1 MALLGCKNIQKR
13 CGICVKVYIW
23 IPAMKPLVRRTLLSI
38 LYRCCC
44 RTTLAPQ
51 GQLLESTRVVVIRLD
66 EIGDLIL
73 TLPFLRELRRAMP
86 NARIALV
93 VRPALVNLLE
103 LCPYIDVVLPF
114 APKYG
119 FRPGRLRALLALRRA
134 VAVALGG
141 VPDIGILP
149 RFDADFSRG
158 LMALLATGATRRV
171 GFSQSATLEKAIA
184 DAGTDHFLTHPIHP
198 DPTPMHELKRNL
210 FLLEAIGASIESDR
224 LELHIAPEDRNKADQ
239 LLSRFSDI
247 LMWIGLC
254 AGASIP
260 RKRWPVERYA
270 QVAKCITD
278 NYPNCGVVVVGGPA
292 DRNAGVDIQRNIPGR
307 VLNVAGDLTLRET
320 AAVLE
325 KCVLYIGND
334 TGPMHLAAA
343 VGVPVVAVFADPHPV
358 STAEHGDDRHAR
370 FDPWGV
376 PYRIVTP
383 SAGGTTGDPA
393 RTSAANPIAS
403 VTVDQVIDA
412 VTQLLPRARRTSDIA
427 RKLPST
433 R

>member
-1 MALLGCKNIQKR
+1 
-13 CGICVKVYIW
+13 
-23 IPAMKPLVRRTLLSI
+23 MKPLVRRILLRMLHQS
-38 LYRCCC
+38 CC
-44 RTTLAPQ
+44 RTSVTPQ
-51 GQLLESTRVVVIRLD
+51 GQLLESTRVVVIRFD

-86 NARIALV
+86 KARIALV
-93 VRPALVNLLE
+93 VRPALVNLVE
-103 LCPYIDVVLPF
+103 LCPYIDAVIPF

-119 FRPGRLRALLALRRA
+119 FRPGRLWKLLALRRA
-134 VAVALGG
+134 VADALGG

-158 LMALLATGATRRV
+158 LMALLATGATRRIAY
-171 GFSQSATLEKAIA
+171 SQSATPEKAIA
-184 DAGTDHFLTHPIHP
+184 DADTDHFLTHPIHP

-210 FLLEAIGASIESDR
+210 YLLEAMGATIESDR
-224 LELHIAPEDRNKADQ
+224 VELPVAPEDRNKAGQ
-239 LLSRFSDI
+239 LLSQFSDI
-247 LMWIGLC
+247 QMWIGLC

-260 RKRWPVERYA
+260 RKRWPIDRYA
-270 QVAKCITD
+270 PVAKCITD
-278 NYPNCGVVVVGGPA
+278 RYPKSGVVVIGGPA
-292 DRNAGVDIQRNIPGR
+292 DRNAGIEIQRTIAGR
-307 VLNVAGDLTLRET
+307 VLNVAGALTLRET

-343 VGVPVVAVFADPHPV
+343 VGVPVVAVFADPNPV
-358 STAEHGDDRHAR
+358 SISEHGDDRRAR

-383 SAGGTTGDPA
+383 SAGATTGDSA
-393 RTSAANPIAS
+393 GTCAANPIAS

-412 VTQLLPRARRTSDIA
+412 VTQLLSCARRSSEIA
-427 RKLPST
+427 QKLPTT

>member
-1 MALLGCKNIQKR
+1 
-13 CGICVKVYIW
+13 
-23 IPAMKPLVRRTLLSI
+23 MKPLVRRIVLRMLHQS
-38 LYRCCC
+38 CC
-44 RTTLAPQ
+44 RTSVTPQ
-51 GQLLESTRVVVIRLD
+51 GQLLESTRVVVIRFD

-86 NARIALV
+86 KARIALV
-93 VRPALVNLLE
+93 VRPALVNLVE
-103 LCPYIDVVLPF
+103 LCPYIDAVIPF

-119 FRPGRLRALLALRRA
+119 FRPGRLWKLLALRRA
-134 VAVALGG
+134 VADALGG

-158 LMALLATGATRRV
+158 LMALLASGATLRIAY
-171 GFSQSATLEKAIA
+171 SQSATPEKAIA
-184 DAGTDHFLTHPIHP
+184 DADTDHFLTHPIHP

-210 FLLEAIGASIESDR
+210 SLLEAMGAAIESDR
-224 LELHIAPEDRNKADQ
+224 VELHMAPEDRNKAGN
-239 LLSRFSDI
+239 LLSQFSDI
-247 LMWIGLC
+247 QMWIGLC

-260 RKRWPVERYA
+260 RKRWPIDRYA

-278 NYPNCGVVVVGGPA
+278 RYPKCGVVVIGGPA
-292 DRNAGVDIQRNIPGR
+292 DRNAGIEIQRTIAGR
-307 VLNVAGDLTLRET
+307 VLNVAGELTLRET

-358 STAEHGDDRHAR
+358 SIAEHGDDRRAR

-376 PYRIVTP
+376 SYRIVTP
-383 SAGGTTGDPA
+383 SAGATVGDSA
-393 RTSAANPIAS
+393 NTSVANPIAS

-412 VTQLLPRARRTSDIA
+412 VTQLLSCSRRSSEIA
-427 RKLPST
+427 QKLPAT